1 MKLECLIQRASG
13 TGIREVITML
23 DYEELAY
30 KILIAKK
37 ESKKAVN
44 NFASDIVELKSNV
57 SDVGTMFKGSTF
69 LEKINLPNVTNLDND
84 AFRSCS
90 NLEEVI
96 LPEAQTI
103 GDYAFCENTKLNA
116 ITAPKLKSGGYASLF
131 KCNSLASVNFPELE
145 HVGSGMFYENLN
157 LITVVAPKITQI
169 DDFAFNGSGITSM
182 NLPLVKKL
190 PKQAFYN
197 CQSLTSMN
205 LPEVEEIG
213 RFAIGAGKNRSIP
226 ITSLIAPKVKKL
238 GISALQNCN
247 LLESVDFPILEEI
260 DQLSLSGMTAIK
272 EARFP
277 NLMKLADAS
286 MQKMVSLEIAEMRVS
301 DISAET
307 FLNDSK
313 MAILILRT
321 ESLCTLTNIN
331 AFSNT
336 PFASGKAGGTLYVPQ
351 ALISA
356 YQSATNWNTILGYPN
371 NKILPIE
378 GSEYDESS
386 N

>member
-1 MKLECLIQRASG
+1 
-13 TGIREVITML
+13 ML

-44 NFASDIVELKSNV
+44 NFASDIVELKSNM
-57 SDVGTMFKGSTF
+57 SDVGTMFKGSTV

-96 LPEAQTI
+96 LPEATTI
-103 GDYAFCENTKLNA
+103 GDYAFFGNAKLNT
-116 ITAPKLKSGGYASLF
+116 ITAPKLKSGGYLSLGQ
-131 KCNSLASVNFPELE
+131 CNSLASVNFPELE
-145 HVGSGMFYENLN
+145 HVGSGMFYECSN

-169 DDFAFNGSGITSM
+169 GDFAFNGSGITSM
-182 NLPLVKKL
+182 NLPLVTKL

-197 CQSLTSMN
+197 CQSLTSLN

-213 RFAIGAGKNRSIP
+213 KFAIGAGKNRSIP

-238 GISALQNCN
+238 GVSALQNCS
-247 LLESVDFPILEEI
+247 LLESVDFPLLEEI
-260 DQLSLSGMTAIK
+260 DQLSFSGMTTIK

-277 NLMKLADAS
+277 NLIRLSVAS
-286 MQKMVSLEIAEMRVS
+286 MQKMANLEIAEMRVS
-301 DISAET
+301 NIREET
-307 FLNDSK
+307 FLNDAK

-351 ALISA
+351 TLISA
-356 YQSATNWNTILGYPN
+356 YQSATNWSTILGYPN

-378 GSEYDESS
+378 GSEYDE
-386 N
+386 